1 MFCEQITKCRSL
13 SLKIVKVFL
22 ACTDLL
28 MTIPSL
34 ICKNQVEFPKHSYHR
49 DLLQLIFLLF
59 FIARTPFHNLLVVL
73 HQRVTLERCSFKI
86 TLPPPQTWNLS
97 KNLHRRIF
105 RLKILHHQFHLI
117 STVLVGKNTK
127 NEWKWRNL
135 HRWQKFYT
143 AAGSD
148 KFHLC

>member
-1 MFCEQITKCRSL
+1 
-13 SLKIVKVFL
+13 
-22 ACTDLL
+22 

-135 HRWQKFYT
+135 HCWQKFYT
-143 AAGSD
+143 PARTDGMD
-148 KFHLC
+148 IFHLWVDFWLLSLRMFSNLFNQHIIGIT